1 MKKIRIGTRG
11 SQLALWQA
19 EFVKKLLQEK
29 NPKLD
34 FEIVIIKTKGDKILD
49 TPLAKI
55 GDKGLFTKELEISL
69 LEKETDIAVHSMKDL
84 PTAIDERLKISAV
97 PEREITNDLFISNKF
112 KTFAELPAGAVI
124 GTSSLRRKA
133 QLSFLRNDLVFNDLR
148 GNVNTRLA
156 KLDQGLYDAIILA
169 FAGIKRLGFNERM
182 QEIIDFSVCLPA
194 TGQGAIAVQS
204 RTADQETN
212 QIMKTINHWQTE
224 LCIRI
229 ERAFLAELQGGC
241 QIPIG
246 CQAWFAGEI
255 LHLSGLVAG
264 IDGKDVIK
272 DELCV
277 EFLQTT
283 AITPKVIDFDGL
295 EIEELS
301 LKLKNAILE
310 KKELAE
316 TLGKELAQRLIAK
329 GAIDLIKLN

>member
-1 MKKIRIGTRG
+1 MKKIKIGTRG

-29 NPKLD
+29 NPELD
-34 FEIVIIKTKGDKILD
+34 FAIVIIKTKGDKILD

-84 PTAIDERLKISAV
+84 PTAIDQRLIISAV

-112 KTFAELPAGAVI
+112 KTFAELPTGAVV

-133 QLSFLRNDLVFNDLR
+133 QLSFHRNDLVFNDLR

-169 FAGIKRLGFNERM
+169 FAGIKRLGFNERI

-194 TGQGAIAVQS
+194 TGQGAIAIQS
-204 RTADQETN
+204 RADDQETN
-212 QIMKTINHWQTE
+212 QLMTTINHWQTE
-224 LCIRI
+224 ICVKI

-246 CQAWFAGEI
+246 CQAWFNSDV
-255 LHLSGLVAG
+255 LHISGLVAG
-264 IDGKDVIK
+264 IDGKEVLK
-272 DELCV
+272 DSIRVEL
-277 EFLQTT
+277 LPTT
-283 AITPKVIDFDGL
+283 AVNPKVTNIDGL
-295 EIEELS
+295 EIKELS
-301 LKLKNAILE
+301 LKLKKAILE

-316 TLGKELAQRLIAK
+316 TLGKELARRLIAK
-329 GAIDLIKLN
+329 GALNLIELD